1 VKKKNLSI
9 LELKEWFQ
17 HSSDI
22 VLQTKS
28 YQGRISSRSLA
39 FLYCP
44 NLVDTK
50 VMNETV
56 LPNIN
61 DAMEK
66 EQTLKVDHLNCL
78 LGITKLGDVENIKY
92 EIEQRLFS
100 GELVILNNET
110 KDVFF
115 IPVSNAPKRSP
126 EETNMEPSVR
136 GPRDGFVENISDN
149 MALIRQRLKTS
160 SLKNIEYTIGERSK
174 TNVLLLYIE
183 DILNPSILDVVQRRL
198 QSFTIDILSSSNQL
212 EEMLYDHPYS
222 IFPLMDSVGRPDYLV
237 DALNQGRF
245 AILVDGNPSVLIG
258 PTALMQ
264 LSYSPE
270 DAHFSFFYTSFV
282 RLLRFLAIVTTV
294 FLPGFYIAL
303 VTFQTEQIPYT
314 LLATISMSRS
324 GLPLSASMEAFIM
337 VTLFE
342 LFKEAGL
349 RLPKAVGQ
357 TVAVLG
363 GLIIGDAAIR
373 AGLTS
378 PSMLVVISITVI
390 SGYTLINQNLANNVL
405 LLRYFVLFLSSMLG
419 MYGFFLSFFII
430 IALIFSLESFG
441 QPYVSVYAF
450 PNKSDIIKSFIKL
463 PLKLVKKRNLAYQ
476 PKDTT
481 RQKE

>member
-1 VKKKNLSI
+1 
-9 LELKEWFQ
+9 
-17 HSSDI
+17 
-22 VLQTKS
+22 
-28 YQGRISSRSLA
+28 
-39 FLYCP
+39 
-44 NLVDTK
+44 
-50 VMNETV
+50 
-56 LPNIN
+56 
-61 DAMEK
+61 
-66 EQTLKVDHLNCL
+66 
-78 LGITKLGDVENIKY
+78 
-92 EIEQRLFS
+92 
-100 GELVILNNET
+100 
-110 KDVFF
+110 
-115 IPVSNAPKRSP
+115 
-126 EETNMEPSVR
+126 
-136 GPRDGFVENISDN
+136 
-149 MALIRQRLKTS
+149 
-160 SLKNIEYTIGERSK
+160 
-174 TNVLLLYIE
+174 
-183 DILNPSILDVVQRRL
+183 
-198 QSFTIDILSSSNQL
+198 
-212 EEMLYDHPYS
+212 
-222 IFPLMDSVGRPDYLV
+222 
-237 DALNQGRF
+237 LNQGRF
-245 AILVDGNPSVLIG
+245 AILVDGNPSSLIG

-303 VTFQTEQIPYT
+303 ATFQTEQIPYT

-441 QPYVSVYAF
+441 QPYVTVYAF